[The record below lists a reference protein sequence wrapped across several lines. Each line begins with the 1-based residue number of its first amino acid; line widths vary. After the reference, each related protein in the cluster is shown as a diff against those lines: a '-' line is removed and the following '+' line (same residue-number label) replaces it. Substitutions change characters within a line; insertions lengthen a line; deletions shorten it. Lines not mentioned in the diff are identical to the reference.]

1 MEVIG
6 SRVGVDDVEYIEVAT
21 HAAVVAV
28 MASGG
33 VDLVILDGEARPAG
47 GLGVAR
53 QLTDELRHCPPLL
66 VLIARSADAWL
77 AAWSR
82 ADATLG
88 PGYTPQELMDSVI
101 RLCGQRTP
109 VTSRSALSPQ
119 AGL

>member
-1 MEVIG
+1 MDVIG

-21 HAAVVAV
+21 HAAV

-33 VDLVILDGEARPAG
+33 VDLVILDAEATPAG

-53 QLTDELRHCPPLL
+53 ELTDELRYCPPLL